1 MAESIS
7 ASLDFTRD
15 ATIMDVKT
23 RENAMGCYA
32 RKLLV
37 PLLLVG
43 FMSAASAGDRKPEG
57 SASGPS
63 RPVLT
68 GKERLG
74 PKWTD
79 EQRIDNCKVPIDKR
93 GTKPRP
99 SACSG
104 APSS

>member
-1 MAESIS
+1 MG
-7 ASLDFTRD
+7 SL
-15 ATIMDVKT
+15 
-23 RENAMGCYA
+23 RENFFI
-32 RKLLV
+32 
-37 PLLLVG
+37 PLLLVS
-43 FMSAASAGDRKPEG
+43 FMSVASAGDRKAEG
-57 SASGPS
+57 SPSAPS

-79 EQRIDNCKVPIDKR
+79 EQRIDNCKVPVDKR